1 MENSWK
7 GRNVLVTGATGLVGS
22 HVSQKLLAKGA
33 NVIALARS
41 KNPRAYFYTEKLDSA
56 ATVAYGDLKDF
67 DRVFDVVSRYEIDC
81 ILHLGAQPI
90 VTTACCNPLETFRT
104 NIDGTIHVLEAAR
117 LSPTVKAV
125 VVASSDKA
133 YGASDK
139 LPYVEDM
146 PVKGDAPYEV
156 SKSCTDLVSLAYAK
170 TYGLPVTV
178 TRFGNIFGPG
188 DLNFNRIVPGAIKA
202 GLENRVL
209 EIRSDGKMVRE
220 YLFVGDVAEAYLL
233 LAEQIG
239 KAKGQAFNFGS
250 GERLK
255 VLEVVD
261 KVAKIMRRPI
271 KTKVLNVA
279 KNEIPEQYLSS
290 EKARKTLGW
299 KAAYGFEKGVAA
311 TLPWYQRMLG

>member
-1 MENSWK
+1 
-7 GRNVLVTGATGLVGS
+7 
-22 HVSQKLLAKGA
+22 
-33 NVIALARS
+33 
-41 KNPRAYFYTEKLDSA
+41 
-56 ATVAYGDLKDF
+56 
-67 DRVFDVVSRYEIDC
+67 
-81 ILHLGAQPI
+81 
-90 VTTACCNPLETFRT
+90 
-104 NIDGTIHVLEAAR
+104 
-117 LSPTVKAV
+117 
-125 VVASSDKA
+125 
-133 YGASDK
+133 
-139 LPYVEDM
+139 
-146 PVKGDAPYEV
+146 
-156 SKSCTDLVSLAYAK
+156 
-170 TYGLPVTV
+170 
-178 TRFGNIFGPG
+178 
-188 DLNFNRIVPGAIKA
+188 VPGAIKA